1 MKRIVLIIIATL
13 VICYAV
19 AAIVASQVSQPEP
32 VSITTQE
39 TFRTDYLQ
47 GCTLN
52 PGLAEYCNCTYD
64 RLVQLYGNEGLVQA
78 SSRLEAGNFSAEDKA
93 IIYDCLDKIKQ

>member
-1 MKRIVLIIIATL
+1 MKRIVLIIITTL

-32 VSITTQE
+32 VSVASQE
-39 TFRTDYLQ
+39 VFRTEYLQ

-64 RLVQLYGNEGLVQA
+64 RLVQLYGHEGLIQA
-78 SSRLEAGNFSAEDKA
+78 SSRIGEGNFSAEDKA